1 MEDDYELTIIVPVY
15 NEEENLPRVE
25 TKLSA
30 YVRLSKTKSRI
41 LFVNDG
47 STDNSAS
54 LIESICSKN
63 ESFNF
68 IHLKENKGL
77 STALKAGIDQI
88 ETKFTGYI
96 DADIQTS
103 PADFDVLM
111 NYAGHFDLVT
121 GIRIDRKDSPVKKIS
136 SSIANSIRR
145 AVTKDG
151 ASDTGCPLKIIR
163 TDTAKRIPFFNG
175 MHRFLAALVQMVGG
189 TVKEVPVS
197 HYPRLA
203 GKSKYHLL
211 NRLFG
216 PAVDLCAFVWMKRNY
231 IRYEIIRKG

>member
-1 MEDDYELTIIVPVY
+1 MEDCYELTIIVPVY

-25 TKLSA
+25 TELSG

-63 ESFNF
+63 ESFSF

-88 ETKFTGYI
+88 GTKYTGYI
-96 DADIQTS
+96 DADLQTS
-103 PADFDVLM
+103 PADFDLLM
-111 NYAGHFDLVT
+111 NYTGQFDLVT
-121 GIRIDRKDSPVKKIS
+121 GIRVDRKDSPVKKIS
-136 SSIANSIRR
+136 SSIANAIRR

-175 MHRFLAALVQMVGG
+175 MHRFLAALVQMDGG
-189 TVKEVPVS
+189 MVKEVPVS
-197 HYPRLA
+197 HYPRMA
-203 GKSKYHLL
+203 GKSKYHLW
-211 NRLFG
+211 NRLLG
-216 PAVDLCAFVWMKRNY
+216 PAIDLLAFSWMKRNY